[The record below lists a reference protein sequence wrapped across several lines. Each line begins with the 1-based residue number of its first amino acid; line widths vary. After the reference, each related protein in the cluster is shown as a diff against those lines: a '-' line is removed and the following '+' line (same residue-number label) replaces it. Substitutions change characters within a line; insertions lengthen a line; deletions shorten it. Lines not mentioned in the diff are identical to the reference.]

1 MIDGATAAYALLL
14 GVVAAFN
21 PCGFAL
27 LPAYI
32 GVLVTGTADARLPR
46 AVALRRAVLFGL
58 AMTLGFMVVFTAF
71 GLLFGAVNA
80 SLQGVILPAVSWVTT
95 GLGILVIWLGVTV
108 IIRGELRGP
117 GLRFEGR
124 APRTAFLSQAV
135 YGATFALASLSCT
148 IGLFLAIVTQALA
161 AANPVSAIVPFVLY
175 AVGMGTSIVLVS
187 IAAALLGSGAAA
199 ALRRHTP
206 VLMRAGGVLMVLA
219 GLSVVLFGLAEIL
232 PRYGI
237 RALDGVLTTTSQW
250 QGAVTQAIQSW
261 GTPVLVV
268 LVAVAIASV
277 AVVLWRGRAR
287 SGAES

>member
-32 GVLVTGTADARLPR
+32 SVLVTGTADARLPR
-46 AVALRRAVLFGL
+46 PVALRRAVTFGL

-80 SLQGVILPAVSWVTT
+80 SLQSVILPAVSWVTT
-95 GLGILVIWLGVTV
+95 ALGLLVLWLGVVV
-108 IIRGELRGP
+108 IVRGELRGP

-135 YGATFALASLSCT
+135 YGASFALASLSCT
-148 IGLFLAIVTQALA
+148 IGLFLVIVTQGLA
-161 AANPVSAIVPFVLY
+161 ATNPVGAVVPFLLY
-175 AVGMGTSIVLVS
+175 GAGMGTSIVLVS
-187 IAAALLGSGAAA
+187 IAAALLGSGAASA
-199 ALRRHTP
+199 FRRHTP
-206 VLMRAGGVLMVLA
+206 LLMRVGGVFMVLA

-232 PRYGI
+232 PRFGI

-250 QGAVTQAIQSW
+250 QGSVTQAIGSW
-261 GTPVLVV
+261 GTPVIIGLVV
-268 LVAVAIASV
+268 LAAASV
-277 AVVLWRGRAR
+277 AVVLWRTRRAR
-287 SGAES
+287 